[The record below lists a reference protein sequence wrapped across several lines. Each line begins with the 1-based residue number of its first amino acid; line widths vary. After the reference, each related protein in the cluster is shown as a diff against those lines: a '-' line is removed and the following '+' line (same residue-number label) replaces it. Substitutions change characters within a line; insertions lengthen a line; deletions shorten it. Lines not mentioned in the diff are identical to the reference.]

1 MALLTVKTFG
11 DPILKER
18 SKKVEAIDMNIK
30 TLSSGMA
37 RTMYEY
43 RGIGLAAP
51 QIGVLKQVIVIDMD
65 EGNYVI
71 YVNPVI
77 DEASKKTD
85 VEEEGCLC
93 LPGVQIPVRRS
104 KNVVVSALD
113 LKGRPVQIEA
123 SDFLARVLQHEIDHL
138 AGLSIVDRTDQE
150 NRRRAIQEF
159 MEAQDQE
166 A

>member
-18 SKKVEAIDMNIK
+18 SKKVETIDMNIK
-30 TLSSGMA
+30 TLSSGLA
-37 RTMYEY
+37 HTMYKY

-65 EGNYVI
+65 EENYVI

-77 DEASKKTD
+77 DEVSKKTD

-93 LPGVQIPVRRS
+93 LPGIQVPVRRS

-123 SDFLARVLQHEIDHL
+123 GDFLARILQHEIDHL
-138 AGLSIVDRTDQE
+138 AGLSIIDRTDQE